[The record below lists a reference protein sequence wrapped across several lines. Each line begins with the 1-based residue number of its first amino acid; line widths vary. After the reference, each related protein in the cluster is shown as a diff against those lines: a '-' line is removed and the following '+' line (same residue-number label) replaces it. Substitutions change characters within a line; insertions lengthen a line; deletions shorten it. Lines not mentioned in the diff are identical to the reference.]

1 VGNIV
6 EGADSALNFTVL
18 LRGIRARHVEVDTM
32 REKERASGG
41 VVKLMAI
48 IALNT
53 VNGDTE
59 LCLDI
64 RKKVIQR

>member
-1 VGNIV
+1 MG
-6 EGADSALNFTVL
+6 
-18 LRGIRARHVEVDTM
+18 
-32 REKERASGG
+32 EKECATHG

-53 VNGDTE
+53 LNGDTE

-64 RKKVIQR
+64 KKLDNVEKVSDLWCKGNVHRKCEQSPSIIR

>member
-1 VGNIV
+1 MGSIV
-6 EGADSALNFTVL
+6 EGADTALSFTVL

-32 REKERASGG
+32 GEKERASGG
-41 VVKLMAI
+41 VFKLMAI

-53 VNGDTE
+53 LNGDTK

-64 RKKVIQR
+64 RKKVRQH

>member
-1 VGNIV
+1 VGNII
-6 EGADSALNFTVL
+6 EGADSALSFTIL
-18 LRGIRARHVEVDTM
+18 LRGIRARHVEVDAM
-32 REKERASGG
+32 GEKERASG

-53 VNGDTE
+53 LNGDTE

-64 RKKVIQR
+64 RKKVRHH